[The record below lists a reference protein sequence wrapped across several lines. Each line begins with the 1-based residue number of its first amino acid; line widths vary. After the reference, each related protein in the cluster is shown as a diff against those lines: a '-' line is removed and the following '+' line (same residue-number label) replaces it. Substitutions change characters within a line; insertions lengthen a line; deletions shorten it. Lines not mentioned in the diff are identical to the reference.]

1 MIENRPWKLVAP
13 WYYWTRQIA
22 AGPATGPRST
32 RPAFQKFD
40 QSDFVD
46 GFLKAPQRS
55 LKFKDDVDQVF
66 AVNLIPAPVL
76 SGGVF
81 SGKSITFFAP
91 RTGPGG
97 SANPQRA
104 SLVPQGIRKIFLD
117 THKRYY
123 LVVCELHCD
132 APGFPTAPASHA
144 CQAGFVVRRRYLK
157 YPRSAQPA
165 ALALL
170 KEIVAVEAQIAE
182 LDQTAPLRPAAA
194 RKRAVMVEKLRADG
208 SFPARRAGLLA
219 QLASKRAEL
228 QRWKDDNGVLSVQ
241 EGWFP
246 GPFDKV
252 GSWDIVEDAPSNIRE
267 SYLPLYPLFANPD
280 IPDHDAEGRTIY
292 FGVLP
297 TSSLD
302 TDDSGRA
309 RFDDRSIYEVRCFVR
324 RHKVGCPRTQTPP
337 DCGGELFWSEP
348 TEAYRLASQFDLV
361 GTANRPITIQ
371 VPDLAEL
378 AAQAATLPF
387 GKFAPVKFV
396 QPQSLR
402 PSISGGMSLSGGS
415 MGGQAIC
422 FFAIPLITI
431 VALFVL
437 QLFLPIVIFIFG
449 LWFLLAFKF
458 CIPPSFQIDAGLQA
472 ELNAIPPAV
481 NVDAAFSVTVGGVT
495 KTAAQIQA
503 ELKAQ
508 MEDAIEANEGFPP
521 GTLNLGAFANSPL
534 IQLNKTFVA
543 EKALP
548 TDVAN
553 DPPVGLDLTA
563 SLEFEVREDRLQAEA
578 LVS

>member
-22 AGPATGPRST
+22 AGAKGPRGT

-40 QSDFVD
+40 QSDFVE
-46 GFLKAPQRS
+46 GFLKDPQRS
-55 LKFKDDVDQVF
+55 LKFKDEVDQVF

-76 SGGVF
+76 SSGVF
-81 SGKSITFFAP
+81 AGKSITFFAP
-91 RTGPGG
+91 KTGPGG
-97 SANPQRA
+97 AAKPQRA
-104 SLVPQGIRKIFLD
+104 SLVPQGIRKVFLD

-132 APGFPTAPASHA
+132 APGFPTATADQA
-144 CQAGFVVRRRYLK
+144 CQTGFVVRRRYLK

-170 KEIVAVEAQIAE
+170 KEIVAIEAQIAE
-182 LDQTAPLRPAAA
+182 LDQTAPLRPPAA
-194 RKRAVMVEKLRADG
+194 RKRAAMVERLLADG
-208 SFPARRAGLLA
+208 SFGAKRAALAA
-219 QLASKRAEL
+219 QLSSKRAEL

-241 EGWFP
+241 EGWIP
-246 GPFDKV
+246 GKFDKV
-252 GSWDIVEDAPSNIRE
+252 GSWAIVEDAPATITE

-280 IPDHDAEGRTIY
+280 IPGHDAEGKTIY

-302 TDDSGRA
+302 TDEAGRA
-309 RFDDRSIYEVRCFVR
+309 RFDDRSIYEVRCFAR
-324 RHKVGCPRTQTPP
+324 RHKVGCPRTLATTP
-337 DCGGELFWSEP
+337 DCNGELFWSEP
-348 TEAYRLASQFDLV
+348 TEVYRLASQSDLV

-387 GKFAPVKFV
+387 GKFSPVKFV

-422 FFAIPLITI
+422 FFAIPLITL

-437 QLFLPIVIFIFG
+437 QLFLPIVVFIFG

-472 ELNAIPPAV
+472 ELNAIPPSID
-481 NVDAAFSVTVGGVT
+481 VDAAFSVTVGGVT
-495 KTAAQIQA
+495 KTALQIQA
-503 ELKAQ
+503 ELKGEL
-508 MEDAIEANEGFPP
+508 EDAIEAVEGFPS
-521 GTLNLGAFANSPL
+521 GTLNLGGFANSPL
-534 IQLNKTFVA
+534 IQLNKTFAA
-543 EKALP
+543 EKTLP
-548 TDVAN
+548 TDVEN
-553 DPPVGLDLTA
+553 DPPVGLDLTGG
-563 SLEFEVREDRLQAEA
+563 LEFEAREERFQAEL